1 MLDFISTQNALHT
14 RTIDF
19 TYQQYL
25 FVMQVV
31 LGERPEIAYASI
43 YDPSEFNRNVP
54 SEDEEEYLS
63 KFKRDASIMLDQQ
76 ECKHL
81 KEYLET
87 EYQSDIQEKASTLED
102 FKFTGADVQRL
113 LSNLLHN
120 RSEDLDE
127 ASVKDILSLV
137 KSMYDSG
144 ALDSGDSFSKHFI
157 SVPKK
162 YDALCPACNRELY
175 AVEGVDIRCQHCG
188 QVFKWS
194 EQEQRFYPAFSKL

>member
-1 MLDFISTQNALHT
+1 MLDYLSLQNALHT

-31 LGERPEIAYASI
+31 LGERPEVAYASI
-43 YDPSEFNRNVP
+43 YDATEFKRNVP
-54 SEDEEEYLS
+54 SEDEEEYLE
-63 KFKRDASIMLDQQ
+63 KFKRDAKIMLEQQ
-76 ECKHL
+76 ECMHIKD
-81 KEYLET
+81 YLET
-87 EYQSDIQEKASTLED
+87 EYQSDIQEKASTLKD

-113 LSNLLHN
+113 LSNLLRN
-120 RSEDLDE
+120 RSESLDD

-144 ALDSGDSFSKHFI
+144 ALDSGDAFQKHFI

-188 QVFKWS
+188 QLFKWS
-194 EQEQRFYPAFSKL
+194 ESEQRFYPEFGRL